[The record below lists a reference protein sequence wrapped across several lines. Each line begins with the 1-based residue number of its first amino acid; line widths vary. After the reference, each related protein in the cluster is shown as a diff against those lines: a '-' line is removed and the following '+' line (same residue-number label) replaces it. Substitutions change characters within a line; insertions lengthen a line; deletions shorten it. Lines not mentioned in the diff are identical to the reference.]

1 MFDSLSQQLTA
12 ILDRLK
18 RKGTLSE
25 KDLDEGLRE
34 VRRALLEA
42 DVNYQVVKR
51 FTDQV
56 RQLAL
61 GQQIL
66 SSLTPG
72 QQVIKIVRDELT
84 AMLGGQRTVLDLSQR
99 PAVVLLAGLQG
110 SGKTTTAAKLAK
122 HFKGEGR
129 RVLLA
134 ATDVQRP
141 AAIEQL
147 QQLGTQLAIPV
158 SATGRTPLE
167 IARDALERA
176 KREAHDI
183 LIIDTAGRLQIDEA
197 LMDELVQMKAA
208 LQPHA
213 IVLVADAMTGQEA
226 VNIAQTFH
234 TRLSLSGIIL
244 TKLDGDARGG
254 AALSM
259 VQVTGVPLVFSG
271 VGEKLDD
278 FEPFYPDRLAQRILG
293 MGDMLSL
300 IEQAE
305 KAIDVQK
312 AEAFVQKVQAE
323 SFTLQDFKEQL
334 EQVRSLGPIS
344 KLLEKL
350 PGLGNLKA
358 SQAQVDEH
366 ELTKVTAII
375 NSMTPE
381 ERVHPELLNGS
392 RKKRVA
398 QGSGSQVNDI
408 NRLLK
413 RFAEARRM
421 MKQLSKMGQFTR

>member
-1 MFDSLSQQLTA
+1 MFDSLSQRLGA

-42 DVNYQVVKR
+42 DVNYQVVKG
-51 FTDQV
+51 FTERV
-56 RQLAL
+56 KEKAI

-66 SSLTPG
+66 TSLTPG
-72 QQVIKIVRDELT
+72 QHVIKIVRDELT
-84 AMLGGQRTVLDLSQR
+84 ATLGGQRTMLDLSQR
-99 PAVVLLAGLQG
+99 PAILLLVGLQG

-122 HFKGEGR
+122 QFKADGR
-129 RVLLA
+129 RVRLA
-134 ATDVQRP
+134 ATDIQRP

-147 QQLGTQLAIPV
+147 RQLGTQLDIPV
-158 SATGRTPLE
+158 SAEGRTPLE
-167 IARDALERA
+167 IAQKAFDQA
-176 KREAHDI
+176 KREADDI

-197 LMDELVQMKAA
+197 LMAELVEMKSA
-208 LQPHA
+208 LQPRA
-213 IVLVADAMTGQEA
+213 ILLVADAMTGQEA
-226 VNIAQTFH
+226 VHIAQSFH
-234 TRLSLSGIIL
+234 TRLNLNGIIL

-259 VQVTGVPLVFSG
+259 VQVTGVPIVFSG

-278 FEPFYPDRLAQRILG
+278 LEPFYPDRLAQRILG

-300 IEQAE
+300 IEEAE
-305 KAIDVQK
+305 KKIDLQQ
-312 AEAFVQKVQAE
+312 AEAFVQKVQDE
-323 SFTLQDFKEQL
+323 TFTLQDFKDQL

-350 PGLGNLKA
+350 PGLGSLKPA
-358 SQAQVDEH
+358 QAQVDEH
-366 ELTKVTAII
+366 ELIKVTAII

-381 ERVHPELLNGS
+381 ERIRPDTLNGS
-392 RKKRVA
+392 RKKRIA
-398 QGSGSQVNDI
+398 RGSGTQVSDI

-413 RFAEARRM
+413 RFSEAKRM
-421 MKQLSKMGQFTR
+421 MKQLSKMGSLVR